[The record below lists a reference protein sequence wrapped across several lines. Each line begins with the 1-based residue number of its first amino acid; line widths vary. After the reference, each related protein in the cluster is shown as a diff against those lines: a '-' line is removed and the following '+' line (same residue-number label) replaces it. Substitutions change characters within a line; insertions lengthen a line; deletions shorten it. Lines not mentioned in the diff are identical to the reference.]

1 MNLVEA
7 SVQDCRIRFG
17 DIELPLDPGRPAQ
30 IEGSKVI
37 LGIRP
42 SDMEDAAVWRNE
54 SLPTIEVRADVTEN
68 LGSEINVLFAVDA
81 PPVASDIIAATIDE
95 PDAASIAF
103 LDEGRTQFVAR
114 VDARSAIRAGEMVR
128 LSVDPSRFYFFDP
141 STGEAIGSER
151 PLAVSAS

>member
-7 SVQDCRIRFG
+7 SIEGGRVRFG
-17 DIELPLDPGRPAQ
+17 DVDLPLPADRPAEL
-30 IEGSKVI
+30 EGAKVI

-54 SLPTIEVRADVTEN
+54 TLPTIHVRADVTEN

-95 PDAASIAF
+95 PDATSIAF
-103 LDEGRTQFVAR
+103 LDEGTTQFVAR
-114 VDARSAIRAGEMVR
+114 VDARSSVRTGEMVR
-128 LSVDPSRFYFFDP
+128 LSVDPSRFYFFDR
-141 STGEAIGSER
+141 SSGDAIGSAR
-151 PLAVSAS
+151 PVAVSAS